1 MQEKIVFKD
10 KEKQLVEFVL
20 TYVNKTNNEETRKNL
35 MNELCNKFKSLFP
48 GYIDEDGRI
57 NSRIEIQTFII

>member
-1 MQEKIVFKD
+1 MTEKIVFKD

-20 TYVNKTNNEETRKNL
+20 TYGKKINNEETRKNL

-48 GYIDEDGRI
+48 SYIDEDGRI
-57 NSRIEIQTFII
+57 NSRVEIQTFII

>member
-1 MQEKIVFKD
+1 MTEKIVFKD

-48 GYIDEDGRI
+48 SYIDEDGRI
-57 NSRIEIQTFII
+57 NSRVEIQTFII